1 MVDLYQ
7 PVLTPIFSRGEKVM
21 ELTGT
26 SKEAQGRQAMLL
38 RKLEAEKR
46 KRGLVVPTKPSEV
59 GKREGE
65 GAL

>member
-1 MVDLYQ
+1 
-7 PVLTPIFSRGEKVM
+7 M

-46 KRGLVVPTKPSEV
+46 KRSLVVPTKPSEV

-65 GAL
+65 GALCADWAE